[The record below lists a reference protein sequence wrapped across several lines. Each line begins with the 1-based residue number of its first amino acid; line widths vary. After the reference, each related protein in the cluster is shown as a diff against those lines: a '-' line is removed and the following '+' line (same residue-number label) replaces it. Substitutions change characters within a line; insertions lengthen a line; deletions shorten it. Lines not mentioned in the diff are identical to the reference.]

1 MNASHR
7 LNSAPVSQLALAVVL
22 LASAATPAFGQE
34 AAAEDQRDGGVDTI
48 VVTAQFREQN
58 LQDTP
63 LAISAISGE
72 MLEARSQT
80 NIAEVAN
87 QAPSVTLKSNSAAY
101 GPSLAANIRGV
112 GQFDFHPAL
121 EPGVGIYVDDV
132 YYSTL
137 TGSILDLLD
146 LDRVEVLRGPQGTL
160 AGKNSIGGAVKLYS
174 QRPRG
179 DNTGY
184 ASLTYGSRDRVD
196 LRAGFDVGITDTMAA
211 RLAGVSRRQDGYV
224 DRLDYG
230 CVNPGQGVPATIDN
244 GNGCLLSRQGEQN
257 LYAFRGQ
264 LAIEPSDNLE
274 INLTGDFTR
283 EKHEIAGSVLTFAG
297 YTGAGDINPFSTP
310 QAYNSRFLCGQFCN
324 YSSYES
330 PADGALLQ
338 SKIPGQVD
346 FTGWGLSA
354 QIEWAMTE
362 NLQLVSIT
370 AYRAYDSIFS
380 NEDDLSPLSH
390 GLGGPNEVNFSSF
403 SQEIRLNGDLADQL
417 IEYTLGGFYQDQS
430 ILYTARQDLRY
441 VPGSPLVFVSGD
453 PVPAFTRA
461 LFAQATVNPFESFSI
476 VGGLRYT
483 EEGKDYSYRRRDR
496 AGNLLA
502 GQNALLDGQTG
513 SYRGNRVDYRA
524 SAQYRFTDDM
534 MAYVQYA
541 TGFKGGGVNPRPF
554 AFTQVQPFGPET
566 LETIEVGLKTQLFE
580 DALRLN
586 IAAFT
591 SKYTDIQLILNS
603 CPQFN
608 PPPIPTTAAFPCGL
622 PANVGTADIN
632 GLEIEANFRP
642 TDEFTLDAAFSYLDF
657 QYTSIN
663 PQAGGPTNPG
673 GVQIDM
679 ISPYTPKWKWSFGAQ
694 YEIALGNNGSL
705 TPRFDA
711 AYQSAIFGTAINTP
725 RTAIDSYL
733 LANARLTW
741 RNADEDLEASLEV
754 TNLFDQYYYLTAFE
768 ISSQAGVANA
778 QPGRPR
784 EWALTVKKR
793 F

>member
-1 MNASHR
+1 MNSSHQF
-7 LNSAPVSQLALAVVL
+7 SGAQVSRLALAAFFLVSVAAPA
-22 LASAATPAFGQE
+22 LAQE
-34 AAAEDQRDGGVDTI
+34 AAPEEPRAGGIEDI

-63 LAISAISGE
+63 LAITAMSGE

-80 NIAEVAN
+80 NISEVAN

-174 QRPRG
+174 KRPRG

-184 ASLTYGSRDRVD
+184 ASLTYGSRDRLD
-196 LRAGFDVGITDTMAA
+196 LRAGFDFGIAEGVSA
-211 RLAGVSRRQDGYV
+211 RLAGVSKRQDGYV

-230 CVNPGQGVPATIDN
+230 CVNPGEGIPATIDA
-244 GNGCLLSRQGEQN
+244 GNGCVLSRQGEQN
-257 LYAFRGQ
+257 LHAFRGQ
-264 LAIEPSDNLE
+264 LRLQPSDDIE
-274 INLTGDFTR
+274 INLIGDYTR

-297 YTGAGDINPFSTP
+297 YTGAGDINPYSTP

-330 PADGALLQ
+330 PADGALSQ

-346 FTGWGLSA
+346 FTGWGVSA
-354 QIEWAMTE
+354 QVEWALAD

-370 AYRAYDSIFS
+370 AYRAYDSFFS

-390 GLGGPNEVNFSSF
+390 GLGGPNEVDFSSF
-403 SQEIRLNGDLADQL
+403 SQEIRLNGDISDKL

-430 ILYTARQDLRY
+430 IFYTARQDLRY

-453 PVPAFTRA
+453 PVPAFTKA
-461 LFAQATVNPFESFSI
+461 GFAQVTLNPFENFSLI
-476 VGGLRYT
+476 GGLRYT
-483 EEGKDYSYRRRDR
+483 EEGKDYSYRRRDK
-496 AGNLLA
+496 AGNLLG

-513 SYRGNRVDYRA
+513 SYRGDRVDYRA
-524 SAQYRFTDDM
+524 SAQYRFTDDV
-534 MAYVQYA
+534 MAYVQYS

-554 AFTQVQPFGPET
+554 AYTQVQPFGPET
-566 LETIEVGLKTQLFE
+566 LDTLEAGIKSELF
-580 DALRLN
+580 DNVLRLN
-586 IAAFT
+586 LAAFT
-591 SKYTDIQLILNS
+591 SKYKDIQLILNS

-622 PANVGTADIN
+622 PANVGTADIK
-632 GLEIEANFRP
+632 GLEVEANLRP
-642 TDEFTLDAAFSYLDF
+642 TDAFTLDAALSYVDF
-657 QYTSIN
+657 KYTSIN

-673 GVQIDM
+673 GVQINM
-679 ISPYTPKWKWSFGAQ
+679 VSPYTPKWKWSIGAQ
-694 YEIALGNNGSL
+694 YEVPLGDVGTL
-705 TPRFDA
+705 TPRIDA
-711 AYQSAIFGTAINTP
+711 AYQSDIFGTAINTP
-725 RTAIDSYL
+725 RTFIESYVI
-733 LANARLTW
+733 ANARLTW
-741 RNADEDLEASLEV
+741 RADDEDLEASLEV
-754 TNLFDQYYYLTAFE
+754 TNLFDKYYYLTAFE
-768 ISSQAGVANA
+768 ISAQAGVANA